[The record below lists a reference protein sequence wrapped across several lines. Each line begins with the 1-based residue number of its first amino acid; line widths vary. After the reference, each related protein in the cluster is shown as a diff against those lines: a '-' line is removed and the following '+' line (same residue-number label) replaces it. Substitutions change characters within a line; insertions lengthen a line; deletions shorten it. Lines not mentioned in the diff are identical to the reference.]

1 MYRHFDGH
9 LNVPTD
15 FRGLVLFVGLTNI
28 YTRQKRKMSFRKVN
42 IIILVVAV
50 ALFLLVL
57 HHNFLSLNSLL
68 RNEVS
73 DSGIVGLQ
81 PIDFI
86 PNAPQHAVDGRQ
98 EEIPVVIAASED
110 RLGGAIAAIN
120 SIQHNTRSNVIFYI
134 VTLNG
139 TADHLRSWLSSSTL
153 KSIRYKI
160 VNFDSKLLEG
170 KVKEDPDQGESIKP
184 VSSMHPC
191 LYLVVLGND

>member
-28 YTRQKRKMSFRKVN
+28 YTRQKRKMSFRKGMFFLQLCYVTLGQKVKRCNVCFLLCVSVN

-73 DSGIVGLQ
+73 GMGTLTDALASVEDLELPVSHILSYITRFKGKKAFFLALQKLPKMLGKAGGIDGALAALQ
-81 PIDFI
+81 PC
-86 PNAPQHAVDGRQ
+86 PCWEVDLFMN
-98 EEIPVVIAASED
+98 P
-110 RLGGAIAAIN
+110 
-120 SIQHNTRSNVIFYI
+120 
-134 VTLNG
+134 
-139 TADHLRSWLSSSTL
+139 
-153 KSIRYKI
+153 
-160 VNFDSKLLEG
+160 
-170 KVKEDPDQGESIKP
+170 
-184 VSSMHPC
+184 
-191 LYLVVLGND
+191 